1 MPLSTRPQFDSPSA
15 VGRTFLGGATIVTA
29 VMGVAGD
36 RRWLAASGAFGI
48 AWWGW
53 DFVWENV
60 LGPLGGLFTGILGGT
75 VTVEDPPDLTLD
87 DTVRLLESHLS
98 AEGVPR
104 HVQIQSALRLA
115 EIYRLSRNDP
125 ARADAVIQRV
135 RERWPD
141 APELKA
147 R

>member
-1 MPLSTRPQFDSPSA
+1 VSATPRFDSPRA
-15 VGRTFLGGATIVTA
+15 VGRAFFGAATVVTA
-29 VMGVAGD
+29 LLGFFGD
-36 RRWLAASGAFGI
+36 QRWLAASGAFGI

-60 LGPLGGLFTGILGGT
+60 LGPLGGLVTGILGGSA
-75 VTVEDPPDLTLD
+75 TVEDPPDLTLD
-87 DTVRLLESHLS
+87 DTIRLLESHLA

-104 HVQIQSALRLA
+104 HVQIQSALRLS
-115 EIYRLSRNDP
+115 EIYRLNRNDP
-125 ARADAVIQRV
+125 AKADAVIQRV